1 MVTTKKTVTEYTE
14 KETRIETCQYIYA
27 QLEHKFR
34 NLLFQFNFDSHK
46 ERIICAVQ
54 DQERESANFFENSIA
69 ILTKYEERNKEIKW
83 LTSSL

>member
-1 MVTTKKTVTEYTE
+1 MLNVIPMVTKKKTVTEYTG

-27 QLEHKFR
+27 QLEHKFH

-54 DQERESANFFENSIA
+54 DQERESANFFENSYCY
-69 ILTKYEERNKEIKW
+69 TNKI
-83 LTSSL
+83 

>member
-1 MVTTKKTVTEYTE
+1 MSV
-14 KETRIETCQYIYA
+14 YIYA

-69 ILTKYEERNKEIKW
+69 ILTKYEERDKEMKW